1 MKLLT
6 ESIKKAAE
14 GQFNRASEMRE
25 QQVVAKFFNP
35 VGSWSWY
42 LMNKDPESSYCW
54 GIVKGEAVEVG
65 SFDIEDLQKIELQFG
80 LGIERD
86 TSFTPMNAK
95 LLYSKLIDGE
105 HV

>member
-6 ESIKKAAE
+6 KEIQNIAEKQYHKAD
-14 GQFNRASEMRE
+14 NME
-25 QQVVAKFFNP
+25 QNVVAKFFNP
-35 VGSWSWY
+35 VGSWTWY

-54 GIVKGEAVEVG
+54 GIVKGHALEMG
-65 SFDIEDLQKIELQFG
+65 SFDIDELQDITLQFG

-86 TSFTPMNAK
+86 TSFKPEEAYKIFEK
-95 LLYSKLIDGE
+95 LKKGK